1 VEVADGHVI
10 KCTKTEKI
18 RIRMLDDNGA
28 RIEITLMDVMYVP
41 GLSRRLFSVAKE
53 CNNVIFSK
61 QWERIT
67 RNPPECGRR
76 KGTGSRPTRAKWQQQ

>member
-41 GLSRRLFSVAKE
+41 GLSRRLFSVAKFAQHGFHAM
-53 CNNVIFSK
+53 IK
-61 QWERIT
+61 RM
-67 RNPPECGRR
+67 
-76 KGTGSRPTRAKWQQQ
+76 QQRYFFKTMGKNHP